1 MTGTMNDN
9 VYIIERN
16 GLIRHGLRRT
26 GSWFFQITTRDR
38 DRDRDVDR
46 MLDISA
52 NDQVNYTQY
61 MILITYQHSFFAGGP
76 EWMGQIEF
84 IFF

>member
-52 NDQVNYTQY
+52 ND
-61 MILITYQHSFFAGGP
+61 
-76 EWMGQIEF
+76 
-84 IFF
+84 